1 MFKIIFFFIFSSLYL
16 YATPYT
22 LDDTEDVYL
31 SYYEDRSSTKTLL
44 DIEQLPDSS
53 FIPFSSTAMTHFFSD
68 STFWYKVKILNTSKK
83 LNKQT
88 LLLSAPWLNS
98 VDFFIYSPQ
107 KRLSQYK
114 QGILEDFDVRF
125 HKENKI
131 NITYKFEPGV
141 SQLYM
146 RVHTL
151 DPIVVKLTIL
161 SMEKYFKSELS
172 YQKYRGIL
180 FGIIIAM
187 MIYNFTLFISTRRKL
202 YGSYVLYLSF
212 FVLMVASY
220 NGYLYMY
227 FLESS
232 PLLNRG
238 LIPVYMILYM
248 SLGIVFAQN
257 FLELKVNYLK
267 LYKQSQKMIL
277 FIIIIPFLLYMIGSY
292 HYMIVGTIVMTTL
305 FSGFMFYLGFVV
317 WLKHHYWASY
327 YLLATTAGSIGTL
340 LTALSVM
347 SIVEYN
353 EFTYKGVEIGIVV
366 DSLLLSIALAERMRI
381 VDKEK
386 FEIQKQIN
394 IEIQKNKQK
403 DEKLIAQSRMAQM
416 GEMISIIAH
425 QWRQPLGAI
434 SATCANIRIKLELDL
449 LDFSTQEKKKESLNF
464 FMEKLSNVNHYVQE
478 LTTTIDDFRNFY
490 KPNRKKTSTT
500 MKSIVEKSISV
511 IGSSLADDGI
521 EVSIDY
527 SQLQEIVVHEH
538 ELMQVLLNILK
549 NAHDNFLQKKITD
562 AKIFISVKEKSI
574 QVLDNGGGINE
585 EIMSHIFDPYFSTK
599 DEKNGTGLGLYMSKT
614 IVEEHHQGVLLV
626 RNVDDGVCFEIS
638 L

>member
-1 MFKIIFFFIFSSLYL
+1 MIFFFILTHTYL

-22 LDDTEDVYL
+22 LNDSSVIYL
-31 SYYEDRSSTKTLL
+31 SYYEDKTSTKTLL
-44 DIEQLPDSS
+44 DIENLPESS
-53 FIPFSSTAMTHFFSD
+53 FTLLSSDAMTHFFSD
-68 STFWYKVKILNTSKK
+68 STFWYRVKIINNSSKRD
-83 LNKQT
+83 KQI
-88 LLLSAPWLNS
+88 LLLSAPWLNN
-98 VDFFIYSPQ
+98 VDFYLYSP
-107 KRLSQYK
+107 KKNLTTFH
-114 QGILEDFDVRF
+114 QGILENFDVRF
-125 HKENKI
+125 RKDNKI
-131 NITYKFEPGV
+131 NIAYDFEPGI

-146 RVHTL
+146 KVHTL

-161 SMEKYFKSELS
+161 SMEEYFKSELS

-202 YGSYVLYLSF
+202 YGAYVLYLGF

-220 NGYLYMY
+220 NGYMYMY

-238 LIPVYMILYM
+238 LIPIYMILYM
-248 SLGIVFAQN
+248 SLGIIFAQN
-257 FLELKVNYLK
+257 FLELKMNHIK
-267 LYKQSQKMIL
+267 LYKQSQKMIF
-277 FIIIIPFLLYMIGSY
+277 FIIIIPLILYGIGSY
-292 HYMIVGTIVMTTL
+292 HYMIAGTILITTL
-305 FSGFMFYLGFVV
+305 FSGFMFYLGYVV

-327 YLLATTAGSIGTL
+327 YLLATTAGSLGTL
-340 LTALSVM
+340 ITALSVM
-347 SIVEYN
+347 SIIEYN

-403 DEKLIAQSRMAQM
+403 DERLIAQSRMAQM

-425 QWRQPLGAI
+425 QWRQPLGSI
-434 SATCANIRIKLELDL
+434 SATCANIRVKLELDL
-449 LDFSTQEKKKESLNF
+449 LDFSTKEKKEESVGF

-478 LTTTIDDFRNFY
+478 LTMTIDDFRNFY
-490 KPNRKKTSTT
+490 KPNRKKNTT
-500 MKSIVEKSISV
+500 NTKNIVEKSIAV
-511 IGSSLADDGI
+511 IGSTLTNDGI
-521 EVSIDY
+521 EVSINY
-527 SQLQEIVVHEH
+527 EELQEIVVHEH

-549 NAHDNFLQKKITD
+549 NAHDNFLQKKVKD
-562 AKIFISVKEKSI
+562 AQIIIEVKAKSI
-574 QVLDNGGGINE
+574 KIIDNGGGIDE
-585 EIMSHIFDPYFSTK
+585 EIISHIFDPYFSTK
-599 DEKNGTGLGLYMSKT
+599 SEKNGTGLGLYMSKT
-614 IVEEHHQGVLLV
+614 IVEEHHQGVLLAK
-626 RNVDDGVCFEIS
+626 NVDNGVCFELS